1 MRILRELS
9 RRKLRT
15 SLTITGITIGIWA
28 LVVFS
33 SLANQING
41 LVGMGSEYFA
51 DKIVVTD
58 GVAFGSSPMR
68 LDDVEIIAG
77 LDGVGAVQPKV
88 EIPWDPDPIGFGA
101 PDFLVGT
108 IPGAD
113 AGFETLKLELATGR
127 QLIAE
132 DTGNVVVLGSTIARK
147 YGVVAGGTVD
157 IRGES
162 FEVLGTLQPTLS
174 SPDTNGFIPLSTAQA
189 LYLGDLPPLVAESL
203 QADELANQIVVFPEV
218 GADPTTVAAAIEAA
232 VENSATMTGAEFSET
247 VGATTVIFNA
257 IIIGVA
263 AISLIVG
270 GLSVINTMAMS
281 VAERTREI
289 GIRRAI
295 GGSRRRIVRELVAE
309 AGVIGLLGGLIG
321 LGLGAAVVVLVNE
334 AGRSSGTVL
343 FDLTEDRGFAVG
355 FSTILGMVAGIIPA
369 WTAAR
374 LDSCRPA
381 LRMTNLRTTKER
393 TMNLIEATDLRKT
406 YRLSRRTSIDALQGV
421 DVSIAAGEMV
431 AIMGPSRLRKST
443 LMHLLGLLHAPDT
456 DTARPRPCA
465 SMGSMRR
472 TLSDGERT
480 STGSIDRLR
489 VPVLQPGPDA
499 HRRGERGPRRRVC
512 RRRPVRQTVWPRAPR
527 WRRSALPSE
536 RGTGRME
543 LLGASSSAWPSPVPS

>member
-33 SLANQING
+33 SMANQING

-58 GVAFGSSPMR
+58 GMAFGSSPMR

-88 EIPWDPDPIGFGA
+88 EIPWDPDPAIGFGA

-113 AGFETLKLELATGR
+113 AGFETFTLELATGR

-343 FDLTEDRGFAVG
+343 FDLTAQTAAFAVG

-374 LDSCRPA
+374 LDPVSA
-381 LRMTNLRTTKER
+381 LRYE
-393 TMNLIEATDLRKT
+393 
-406 YRLSRRTSIDALQGV
+406 
-421 DVSIAAGEMV
+421 
-431 AIMGPSRLRKST
+431 
-443 LMHLLGLLHAPDT
+443 
-456 DTARPRPCA
+456 
-465 SMGSMRR
+465 
-472 TLSDGERT
+472 
-480 STGSIDRLR
+480 
-489 VPVLQPGPDA
+489 
-499 HRRGERGPRRRVC
+499 
-512 RRRPVRQTVWPRAPR
+512 
-527 WRRSALPSE
+527 
-536 RGTGRME
+536 
-543 LLGASSSAWPSPVPS
+543 

>member
-88 EIPWDPDPIGFGA
+88 EFPWDPDPAIGFGA

-113 AGFETLKLELATGR
+113 AGFETFTLELATGR
-127 QLIAE
+127 QLTAE
-132 DTGNVVVLGSTIARK
+132 DTGNVVVLGSTLARK

-162 FEVLGTLQPTLS
+162 FAVLGTLQPTLTAA
-174 SPDTNGFIPLSTAQA
+174 DTNGFIPLSTAQA
-189 LYLGDLPPLVAESL
+189 LYLRDLPPLVAESL

-343 FDLTEDRGFAVG
+343 FDLTAQTAAFAVG

-374 LDSCRPA
+374 LDPVSA
-381 LRMTNLRTTKER
+381 LRYE
-393 TMNLIEATDLRKT
+393 
-406 YRLSRRTSIDALQGV
+406 
-421 DVSIAAGEMV
+421 
-431 AIMGPSRLRKST
+431 
-443 LMHLLGLLHAPDT
+443 
-456 DTARPRPCA
+456 
-465 SMGSMRR
+465 
-472 TLSDGERT
+472 
-480 STGSIDRLR
+480 
-489 VPVLQPGPDA
+489 
-499 HRRGERGPRRRVC
+499 
-512 RRRPVRQTVWPRAPR
+512 
-527 WRRSALPSE
+527 
-536 RGTGRME
+536 
-543 LLGASSSAWPSPVPS
+543 

>member
-15 SLTITGITIGIWA
+15 TLTITGITIGIWA

-41 LVGMGSEYFA
+41 LVGMGNEYFA

-58 GVAFGSSPMR
+58 GMAFGTSPMR
-68 LDDVEIIAG
+68 LDDVEIISE
-77 LDGVGAVQPKV
+77 LSGVGAVQPKV
-88 EIPWDPDPIGFGA
+88 EILWDPDPAVGFGA
-101 PDFLVGT
+101 PDLLVGT

-113 AGFETLKLELATGR
+113 AGFETFTLEVATGR
-127 QLIAE
+127 QLTPE

-147 YGVVAGGTVD
+147 YGVAAGGTVD

-162 FEVLGTLQPTLS
+162 FEVVGTLQPTLT
-174 SPDTNGFIPLSTAQA
+174 SPDTNGLIPLSTAQA
-189 LYLGDLPPLVAESL
+189 LYLSDLPPLVAESL
-203 QADELANQIVVFPEV
+203 EADELANQIVVFPV
-218 GADPTTVAAAIEAA
+218 AGADPAQVAAAIEAA
-232 VENSATMTGAEFSET
+232 VENSATITGAEFSET

-334 AGRSSGTVL
+334 AGRAGGTVL
-343 FDLTEDRGFAVG
+343 FDLTAQTAAFAVG
-355 FSTILGMVAGIIPA
+355 FSTILGMLAGIIPA

-374 LDSCRPA
+374 LDPVSA
-381 LRMTNLRTTKER
+381 LRYE
-393 TMNLIEATDLRKT
+393 
-406 YRLSRRTSIDALQGV
+406 
-421 DVSIAAGEMV
+421 
-431 AIMGPSRLRKST
+431 
-443 LMHLLGLLHAPDT
+443 
-456 DTARPRPCA
+456 
-465 SMGSMRR
+465 
-472 TLSDGERT
+472 
-480 STGSIDRLR
+480 
-489 VPVLQPGPDA
+489 
-499 HRRGERGPRRRVC
+499 
-512 RRRPVRQTVWPRAPR
+512 
-527 WRRSALPSE
+527 
-536 RGTGRME
+536 
-543 LLGASSSAWPSPVPS
+543 

>member
-58 GVAFGSSPMR
+58 GMAFGSSPMR

-88 EIPWDPDPIGFGA
+88 EIPWDPDPAIGFGA

-113 AGFETLKLELATGR
+113 SGFETFTLELATGR

-147 YGVVAGGTVD
+147 YGVVAGGKVD

-343 FDLTEDRGFAVG
+343 FDLTAQTAAFAVG

-374 LDSCRPA
+374 LDPVSA
-381 LRMTNLRTTKER
+381 LRYE
-393 TMNLIEATDLRKT
+393 
-406 YRLSRRTSIDALQGV
+406 
-421 DVSIAAGEMV
+421 
-431 AIMGPSRLRKST
+431 
-443 LMHLLGLLHAPDT
+443 
-456 DTARPRPCA
+456 
-465 SMGSMRR
+465 
-472 TLSDGERT
+472 
-480 STGSIDRLR
+480 
-489 VPVLQPGPDA
+489 
-499 HRRGERGPRRRVC
+499 
-512 RRRPVRQTVWPRAPR
+512 
-527 WRRSALPSE
+527 
-536 RGTGRME
+536 
-543 LLGASSSAWPSPVPS
+543 